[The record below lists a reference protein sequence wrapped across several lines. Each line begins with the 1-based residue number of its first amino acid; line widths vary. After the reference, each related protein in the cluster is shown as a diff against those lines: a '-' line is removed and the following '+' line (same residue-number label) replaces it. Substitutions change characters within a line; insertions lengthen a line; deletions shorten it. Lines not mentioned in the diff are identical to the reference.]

1 MSCRKKVL
9 DALGPCGVKHVMG
22 TQLQIVEVCLEAI
35 RWPPHSRSESPQRS
49 VKILGLASQVH
60 LKRRFLWKWILKW
73 NVKWNLGEPG
83 EHNPTSLGVSLNAP
97 MLCSSFGA
105 MEL

>member
-1 MSCRKKVL
+1 
-9 DALGPCGVKHVMG
+9 MG
-22 TQLQIVEVCLEAI
+22 TQFQIVEVCSEAI
-35 RWPPHSRSESPQRS
+35 RWPPRSRSESPHRS

-83 EHNPTSLGVSLNAP
+83 EQNPRSLGVSLNAP
-97 MLCSSFGA
+97 MLFSCFGA
-105 MEL
+105 MKL

>member
-1 MSCRKKVL
+1 
-9 DALGPCGVKHVMG
+9 MG
-22 TQLQIVEVCLEAI
+22 TQLRIVEVCMEAI
-35 RWPPHSRSESPQRS
+35 RWPPQSRSESPQRS

-73 NVKWNLGEPG
+73 NLKWNVKWNLGEPG
-83 EHNPTSLGVSLNAP
+83 EQNARSLGVSLNAP
-97 MLCSSFGA
+97 MLFSCFGA

>member
-1 MSCRKKVL
+1 
-9 DALGPCGVKHVMG
+9 MG
-22 TQLQIVEVCLEAI
+22 TQFQIVEVCSEAI
-35 RWPPHSRSESPQRS
+35 RWPPRSRSESPHRS

-73 NVKWNLGEPG
+73 N
-83 EHNPTSLGVSLNAP
+83 LGVSLNAP
-97 MLCSSFGA
+97 MLFSCFGA

>member
-1 MSCRKKVL
+1 
-9 DALGPCGVKHVMG
+9 MG
-22 TQLQIVEVCLEAI
+22 TQFQIVEVCSEAI
-35 RWPPHSRSESPQRS
+35 RRPPRSRSESPHRS

-73 NVKWNLGEPG
+73 NVKWNLG
-83 EHNPTSLGVSLNAP
+83 VSLNAP
-97 MLCSSFGA
+97 MLFSCFGA

>member
-1 MSCRKKVL
+1 
-9 DALGPCGVKHVMG
+9 MG

-35 RWPPHSRSESPQRS
+35 RWPRSRSESPHRL

-83 EHNPTSLGVSLNAP
+83 EQNPRSLGVSLNAP
-97 MLCSSFGA
+97 MCFPVLVQWNFESCAVKTPFLCA
-105 MEL
+105 

>member
-1 MSCRKKVL
+1 
-9 DALGPCGVKHVMG
+9 MG

-35 RWPPHSRSESPQRS
+35 RWPPRSRSESPHRS

-73 NVKWNLGEPG
+73 NVKWNLG
-83 EHNPTSLGVSLNAP
+83 VSLNAP
-97 MLCSSFGA
+97 MLFSCFGA

>member
-1 MSCRKKVL
+1 
-9 DALGPCGVKHVMG
+9 MG

-35 RWPPHSRSESPQRS
+35 RWPRSRSESPHRL

-73 NVKWNLGEPG
+73 NVKRN
-83 EHNPTSLGVSLNAP
+83 LGVSLNAP
-97 MLCSSFGA
+97 MLFSCFGA

>member
-1 MSCRKKVL
+1 
-9 DALGPCGVKHVMG
+9 MG

-35 RWPPHSRSESPQRS
+35 RWPPRSRSESPHRL

-83 EHNPTSLGVSLNAP
+83 EQNPRSLGVSLNAP
-97 MLCSSFGA
+97 MCFPVLVQWNFESCAVKTPFLCA
-105 MEL
+105 

>member
-1 MSCRKKVL
+1 
-9 DALGPCGVKHVMG
+9 MG

-35 RWPPHSRSESPQRS
+35 RWPRSRSESPHRL

-83 EHNPTSLGVSLNAP
+83 EQNPRSLVSLLMRSCVFLFWCNGTLKAVR
-97 MLCSSFGA
+97 
-105 MEL
+105 

>member
-35 RWPPHSRSESPQRS
+35 RWPRSRSESPHRL

-60 LKRRFLWKWILKW
+60 LKRRFLWKWIHEKT
-73 NVKWNLGEPG
+73 VFMEMDPKMERKMEPRG
-83 EHNPTSLGVSLNAP
+83 TW
-97 MLCSSFGA
+97 
-105 MEL
+105 